1 MKKISLSLVL
11 IVALASLA
19 ALAGS
24 PALAAGGGNAP
35 VYFVALGDSLA
46 AGAQPAPSGVENRL
60 LAANGTN
67 RGYVDVLHATMRD
80 RIPNLLLRDFSCS
93 GETTTSL
100 IQGGL
105 PFDVR
110 CGYGQSSQLAEALS
124 FLRAHPGEIA
134 FVTIDIGA
142 NDLRSGNGG
151 LPAIAA
157 NLPQIL
163 AAVRAAVGPGVS
175 IVGMSYYDPFLAP
188 IWFGTQDLGALQA
201 EVAAIVWFNDFLE
214 GIYAASGVLVADVE
228 TAFQVT
234 DITPVGGVPVNV
246 ARACQWTWICAVGDT
261 HPNDAGHAVIA
272 RAFQEVLQP

>member
-24 PALAAGGGNAP
+24 PALAAGGGKP

-246 ARACQWTWICAVGDT
+246 ARACQWTWMCAVGDT
-261 HPNDAGHAVIA
+261 HANDAGHSVIA